1 MSTEMQRAASEELK
15 KLRFCQICGKVVQL
29 KIYSY
34 QYPRIYFSCP
44 YCGEVILFKERKIL
58 PNNYF

>member
-15 KLRFCQICGKVVQL
+15 KMRFCHLCGNLVKLKV
-29 KIYSY
+29 YSY

-44 YCGEVILFKERKIL
+44 ICGEIILFKERKII
-58 PNNYF
+58 PKDRY